1 MTFDSTAVTN
11 TLLACFALTN
21 IIILTII
28 YESTK
33 KQK

>member
-11 TLLACFALTN
+11 ILLACIALVN
-21 IIILTII
+21 VIILTIF

-33 KQK
+33 NKK

>member
-11 TLLACFALTN
+11 TLLACVALTN
-21 IIILTII
+21 VIILTII